1 METRVKIGRF
11 AAWSVTLAIVV
22 CALPCTVSA
31 KFVLGPS
38 DRINVS
44 LLSQS
49 LEARG
54 VPDPAVSGEYII
66 DPDGNITLHYV
77 GEVHIAGLSPGEAI
91 DLLEERFSEYYLNPN
106 VNVRVVQI
114 ASRRII
120 VLGEVLRE
128 GIYEIQADET
138 ALGALAMA
146 GGPRGS
152 ALLWNVKILR
162 GGFDDPQVLTCNLDK
177 ALKKGDYAENVQLM
191 PGDIVFVPRT
201 LLARANDVINKIA
214 PTMNLIIRVGDVIEA
229 VPRTR

>member
-1 METRVKIGRF
+1 MEKNIIIKRL
-11 AAWSVTLAIVV
+11 AAWAVALAV
-22 CALPCTVSA
+22 ALCLSPYAVAA

-44 LLSQS
+44 VLSQS
-49 LEARG
+49 LEGRA
-54 VPDPAVSGEYII
+54 VPDPAISGEYII

-91 DLLEERFSEYYLNPN
+91 DLLEERFSEYYLNPD

-120 VLGEVLRE
+120 VLGEVARE
-128 GIYEIQADET
+128 GIYEIPSDET

-177 ALKKGDYAENVQLM
+177 ALKKGDYAENLQLM
-191 PGDIVFVPRT
+191 PGDIVYVPRT
-201 LLARANDVINKIA
+201 LLARANDVINKIT
-214 PTMNLIIRVGDVIEA
+214 PTMGLIIRAQDVGD
-229 VPRTR
+229 TFK

>member
-1 METRVKIGRF
+1 METRVEMGRF
-11 AAWSVTLAIVV
+11 AAWLVTVAVIV
-22 CALPCTVSA
+22 CALPSIVSA
-31 KFVLGPS
+31 KFVLGPN

-44 LLSQS
+44 LLSRS
-49 LEARG
+49 VEGWG
-54 VPDPAVSGEYII
+54 VPDPAISGDYII

-77 GEVHIAGLSPGEAI
+77 GEVHVAGLSPGEAI
-91 DLLEERFSEYYLNPN
+91 DLLEERFGEYYLNPD

-128 GIYEIQADET
+128 GIYEIPTDET

-162 GGFDDPQVLTCNLDK
+162 GGLDDPQVLTCNLDK
-177 ALKKGDYAENVQLM
+177 ALKKGDYAENIQLM

-201 LLARANDVINKIA
+201 LLARTNDVISKIT
-214 PTMNLIIRVGDVIEA
+214 PTMGLIIRSQDVGD
-229 VPRTR
+229 TFK

>member
-1 METRVKIGRF
+1 MKTRVKIGRF
-11 AAWSVTLAIVV
+11 AAWFVTLAVVV
-22 CALPCTVSA
+22 CVLPSTVSA

-49 LEARG
+49 PEGRG
-54 VPDPAVSGEYII
+54 VPDPAISGDYII

-106 VNVRVVQI
+106 VNVRVVQV

-128 GIYEIQADET
+128 GIYEIPADET

-162 GGFDDPQVLTCNLDK
+162 GGLDDPQVLTCNLDK

-201 LLARANDVINKIA
+201 LLARANDVINKIT
-214 PTMNLIIRVGDVIEA
+214 PTMGLIIRSQDVGD
-229 VPRTR
+229 TFK